1 MTFGGSG
8 TLTWVVRA
16 VLIAIVVLAL
26 LLAVVWVFQRRLI
39 YYPSSDSVPPA
50 AAVLDGARDVTLRTS
65 DGLRLGAWFVP
76 PDGADRD
83 MAVLVAGGN
92 GGDRSVRAPLA
103 AALADRGF
111 AVLLFDYRGYGGNPG
126 DPTDEGLPR
135 DVRAA
140 YRFLVEDADVPR
152 DRLLFFGE
160 SLGAAVVTELA
171 TEHPPAGLL
180 LRSPFVD
187 LATVARVHY
196 PFLPARLLLRDEYP
210 LVDHLADVEVPTTVV
225 YGTDDAIVPPEQSR
239 RVAAAAPGPTR
250 VVRVEDA
257 DHDDRVFLDGRELVG
272 AVVALAERVNE
283 AS

>member
-1 MTFGGSG
+1 MASG
-8 TLTWVVRA
+8 TLTRVTWVVLVA
-16 VLIAIVVLAL
+16 VVVLAV
-26 LLAVVWVFQRRLI
+26 LLATVWGFQRRLI
-39 YYPSSDSVPPA
+39 YFPSSDSVPPA
-50 AAVLDGARDVTLRTS
+50 SAVVDGARDVTLRTS

-76 PDGADRD
+76 AAESDRD
-83 MAVLVAGGN
+83 MAVLVANGN
-92 GGDRSVRAPLA
+92 GGDRSVRARLA
-103 AALADRGF
+103 ASLAERGL

-126 DPTDEGLPR
+126 NPTEEGLAR

-196 PFLPARLLLRDEYP
+196 PFLPARLLLREEYP

-239 RVAAAAPGPTR
+239 RVAAAAPGPTS
-250 VVRVEDA
+250 VVRVEGA
-257 DHDDRVFLDGRELVG
+257 DHDDRVFLDGRELIG
-272 AVVALAERVNE
+272 AVVALAERVSE
-283 AS
+283 GS